1 MKYLLSIL
9 LCTCLATT
17 VPFTFAANELPA
29 LGDTTSGLISLQ
41 QEHELGRDWLRNM
54 RSQVST
60 IDDPIILEWFH
71 DLVYQL
77 VPNSQLQSTDL
88 ELIVIDSPELNA
100 FAVPG
105 GVVGINFGL
114 LLYSD
119 DEDQLSS
126 VLAHELAHLSQ
137 RHFARQVE
145 AAQRRDPVALATLL
159 ASIILIATS
168 NTDAGI
174 AGIMGSQAAA
184 IQNQLAYS
192 RDFEREADR
201 LGMKTLVAS
210 GLDAN
215 AMTGMFTN
223 MMDASKYRGSSL
235 EFLMTHPLTATRV
248 ADAAGRAAQYPRK
261 PRTESFRFTVL
272 KLIAEARYRLQDQAE
287 TEFTYRLNKATGVYR
302 DALLFSLARLALQ
315 EEQWD
320 KGLERLSD
328 IKQTE
333 LLIRILNA
341 QLLAGRDGPIAALNI
356 LRELRRIHTDSPV
369 LDVALAEVNLEAG
382 KKKDATLL
390 LKRLTEDYPTTPL
403 YWQRLSKAAQAN
415 GDLTLAYRA
424 LGEYHH
430 YSGRTQEA
438 VQQFQS
444 AIREANKIKDFQ
456 REAAIQERLRVIDPD
471 LDYSN
476 GSKRRR

>member
-1 MKYLLSIL
+1 MKYILRILLSSWL
-9 LCTCLATT
+9 GVTASSALGE
-17 VPFTFAANELPA
+17 NELPA

-41 QEHELGRDWLRNM
+41 QEHELGRGWLRNM

-60 IDDPIILEWFH
+60 VDDPLILEWFH

-77 VPNSQLQSTDL
+77 VPNSQLQNTDL
-88 ELIVIDSPELNA
+88 ELIVVDSPELNA

-114 LLYSD
+114 LLYAE
-119 DEDQLSS
+119 DEDQLAS

-174 AGIMGSQAAA
+174 AGIVGSQAAS
-184 IQNQLAYS
+184 IQDQLAYS

-201 LGMKTLVAS
+201 LGMKTLAAS

-223 MMDASKYRGSSL
+223 MMDASRYRGSSL

-261 PRTESFRFTVL
+261 PHTDSFRFTSL
-272 KLIAEARYRLQDQAE
+272 KLIAEARYRLQDQ
-287 TEFTYRLNKATGVYR
+287 TEKEFNYRLNKATGTYR
-302 DALLFSLARLALQ
+302 DALLFSMARLALA
-315 EEQWD
+315 EEQWN
-320 KGLERLSD
+320 KGLNLLSEV
-328 IKQTE
+328 KQNQ
-333 LLIRILNA
+333 LLVSILNT
-341 QLLAGRDGPIAALNI
+341 QLIAGRDGANAALNT
-356 LRELRRIHTDSPV
+356 LRELRRIHTDSPI
-369 LDVALAEVNLEAG
+369 LDLTLAEISLQAG
-382 KKKDATLL
+382 KNKEATLL
-390 LKRLTEDYPTTPL
+390 LKHLTEDFPTTPL
-403 YWQRLSKAAQAN
+403 YWQRLSKAAQAS
-415 GDLTLAYRA
+415 GDVTLAYRA
-424 LGEYHH
+424 LGEHHH
-430 YSGRTQEA
+430 YSGRTEEA
-438 VQQFQS
+438 VQQLQS
-444 AIREANKIKDFQ
+444 AIREAIRIKDFQ
-456 REAAIQERLRVIDPD
+456 REAAIRERLKVIDPD
-471 LDYSN
+471 SRYSHE
-476 GSKRRR
+476 RRR

>member
-1 MKYLLSIL
+1 MKHLLPIL
-9 LCTCLATT
+9 LCTCLGSNASVTL
-17 VPFTFAANELPA
+17 AANELPA

-54 RSQVST
+54 RSQVPT

-77 VPNSQLQSTDL
+77 VPNSQLQSTEL
-88 ELIVIDSPELNA
+88 ELIVVDSAELNA

-105 GVVGINFGL
+105 GVVGINLGL
-114 LLYSD
+114 LLYAD
-119 DEDQLSS
+119 DEDQLAS

-174 AGIMGSQAAA
+174 AGIMGTQAAA

-201 LGMKTLVAS
+201 LGMKTLAAS

-235 EFLMTHPLTATRV
+235 EFLMTHPLTASRV
-248 ADAAGRAAQYPRK
+248 ADAAGRAAQYPQK
-261 PRTESFRFTVL
+261 PHTSSFRYTAL
-272 KLIAEARYRLQDQAE
+272 KLMAESRYRLQDQTE
-287 TEFTYRLNKATGVYR
+287 TEFTYRLLNATGTYR
-302 DALLFSLARLALQ
+302 NALLFSLARQALAEKQWKKGLDWLNEIKQ
-315 EEQWD
+315 EE
-320 KGLERLSD
+320 
-328 IKQTE
+328 
-333 LLIRILNA
+333 LLVNILKA
-341 QLLAGRDGPIAALNI
+341 QLIAGIEGTLAGLTQ
-356 LRELRRIHTDSPV
+356 LRELRRIHTNNPV
-369 LDVALAEVNLEAG
+369 LDATLAEINLEAG
-382 KKKDATLL
+382 NYKEATIL
-390 LKRLTEDYPTTPL
+390 LKHLTEDFPTSPL
-403 YWQRLSKAAQAN
+403 YWQRLSKAAQAS
-415 GDLTLAYRA
+415 GDLIMAYRA

-444 AIREANKIKDFQ
+444 AVREAIKFKDFQ
-456 REAAIQERLRVIDPD
+456 RESAIRERIKVIDPD
-471 LDYSN
+471 LRYSN
-476 GSKRRR
+476 DRRR